1 MTDHMQRYL
10 IERNIPGAAQMT
22 PQQLREAAAHSND
35 VLAAIGDGIRW
46 DHSYVAGDK
55 LYCVYEAQD
64 EALIRRHARQS
75 GFPAST
81 ITPLATVIGPH
92 TATVD

>member
-1 MTDHMQRYL
+1 MQRYL

-22 PQQLREAAAHSND
+22 QQQLSEAAAKSNS
-35 VLAAIGDGIRW
+35 VLETIGDGIRW

-64 EALIRRHARQS
+64 EALIRQHAEQS
-75 GFPAST
+75 GFPADR
-81 ITPLATVIGPH
+81 ITPLAGVIGPG
-92 TATVD
+92 TAEGG